1 MNSGRCPPSKGS
13 LTTWPARPNKRCLPM
28 PTAVNLKSV
37 TNNVGWSVLSKTS
50 TFGLKFVTVPILAR
64 ILSPQEFGVVAVAQT
79 VVMFLTM
86 IGSAG
91 LSASLILEAE
101 EDDETVHSV
110 FWVNLAVAIA
120 MAACIYLW
128 ADSFAGFLG
137 AADAGYLLKIMAFL
151 IPLQLAGD
159 VAYSLLA
166 RRLAFQKDAAWSVVS
181 ESIGALTAVGMALAG
196 FGVWSLI
203 GQLFVSAIV
212 RLGGLFYASGYR
224 PRFVLSM
231 AKVGALTKYSLGIMG
246 SEIFNFIT
254 FQSPL
259 VVVSRHLGLADAGAY
274 SAANRFSSIPNQ
286 VLLAGLMGVLFPVF
300 SHMSND
306 TRRRS
311 DALMLSTQVSTVV
324 LAPMMF
330 GIWAIAEPGMLLIFG
345 QQWAYA
351 WPVLGLLAVS
361 KGIMSPC
368 STYIPF
374 LKGAGRS
381 GVLWWVA
388 VLRAG
393 LVYGLVSYGVMTGGL
408 VAAMVWLCVANAI
421 TLVFYS
427 WAVFRTNGTAFL
439 SGLYVTTRP
448 MIAAII
454 MAVAVRFLIDHIKTG
469 LPGGA
474 SANAIWQVLV
484 GAAAGAAIYGVLL
497 LLTERDLLRK
507 LVELIHQRKAQPAGA
522 GS

>member
-1 MNSGRCPPSKGS
+1 
-13 LTTWPARPNKRCLPM
+13 M
-28 PTAVNLKSV
+28 PTAVNLRSV

-91 LSASLILEAE
+91 LAASLILERE
-101 EDDETVHSV
+101 EDAETVHSV
-110 FWVNLAVAIA
+110 FWVNLAVAGV
-120 MAACIYLW
+120 MAAVIYLW
-128 ADSFAGFLG
+128 ADLFAGLLG
-137 AADAGYLLKIMAFL
+137 AEDAAYLLRIMALL
-151 IPLQLAGD
+151 IPLQLCGD

-166 RRLAFQKDAAWSVVS
+166 RRMAFHKDAAWSVFS
-181 ESIGALTAVGMALAG
+181 ESVGALTAVGLALLD
-196 FGVWSLI
+196 FGIWSLVA
-203 GQLFVSAIV
+203 QLFGSAII
-212 RLGGLFYASGYR
+212 RLAGLFYATGYR
-224 PRFVLSM
+224 PRFVLSP

-300 SHMSND
+300 SQMSD
-306 TRRRS
+306 DPRRRS

-330 GIWAIAEPGMLLIFG
+330 GIWAVAEPGMFLIFG
-345 QQWAYA
+345 PQWAHA

-381 GVLWWVA
+381 NVLWWVA
-388 VLRAG
+388 MLRAA
-393 LVYGLVSYGVMTGGL
+393 LVYALVSYGVMTGGL
-408 VAAMVWLCVANAI
+408 VSAMVWLCIANAI

-448 MIAAII
+448 LIASIA
-454 MAVAVRFLIDHIKTG
+454 MAVSVRFLLDHIKADLPHG
-469 LPGGA
+469 LWTNAVSQVAIGA
-474 SANAIWQVLV
+474 L
-484 GAAAGAAIYGVLL
+484 AGAAIYGILL
-497 LLTERDLLRK
+497 LLTERDLLKK
-507 LVELIHQRKAQPAGA
+507 LLKLLRQRRARLEPAA
-522 GS
+522 

>member
-1 MNSGRCPPSKGS
+1 MS
-13 LTTWPARPNKRCLPM
+13 TT
-28 PTAVNLKSV
+28 VNLKSV
-37 TNNVGWSVLSKTS
+37 TSNVGWSVLSKTS

-64 ILSPQEFGVVAVAQT
+64 VLSPQEFGVVAVAQT

-91 LSASLILEAE
+91 LAASLILEPE
-101 EDDETVHSV
+101 EDAETVHSV
-110 FWVNLAVAIA
+110 FWVNLALAVM
-120 MAACIYLW
+120 MAAVICLW
-128 ADSFAGFLG
+128 ADLFAGLLG
-137 AADAGYLLKIMAFL
+137 AQDAAYLLRIMALL
-151 IPLQLAGD
+151 IPLQLCGD

-166 RRLAFQKDAAWSVVS
+166 RRMEFHKDAAWSVFS
-181 ESIGALTAVGMALAG
+181 ESVGALTAVGMALLG
-196 FGVWSLI
+196 FGIWALVA
-203 GQLFVSAIV
+203 QLFVSALI
-212 RLGGLFYASGYR
+212 RLGGLFHATAYR
-224 PRFVLSM
+224 PRFMLSLV
-231 AKVGALTKYSLGIMG
+231 KVGALTKYSLGIMG

-300 SHMSND
+300 SHMSNEP
-306 TRRRS
+306 RRRS
-311 DALMLSTQVSTVV
+311 EALMLSTQVSTAV

-330 GIWAIAEPGMLLIFG
+330 GIWAVAEPGMFLIFG
-345 QQWAYA
+345 PQWAHA

-381 GVLWWVA
+381 NLLWWVA
-388 VLRAG
+388 MLRAG
-393 LVYGLVSYGVMTGGL
+393 LVYGMVSYGVMTGGL
-408 VAAMVWLCVANAI
+408 VAAMIWLCIANAI

-427 WAVFRTNGTAFL
+427 WAVFRANGTAFL

-448 MIAAII
+448 LIASIV
-454 MAVAVRFLIDHIKTG
+454 MAVAVRLLIDHFKHE
-469 LPGGA
+469 LPQGVWSNAVSQVTLGA
-474 SANAIWQVLV
+474 V
-484 GAAAGAAIYGVLL
+484 AGATIYGVLF
-497 LLTERDLLRK
+497 LLTERDLLKK
-507 LVELIHQRKAQPAGA
+507 LRELLRQRRARLEPAE
-522 GS
+522 

>member
-1 MNSGRCPPSKGS
+1 
-13 LTTWPARPNKRCLPM
+13 M
-28 PTAVNLKSV
+28 PTAVNLKTV

-50 TFGLKFVTVPILAR
+50 TFGLKFVTVPILVR

-91 LSASLILEAE
+91 LSASLVLERE
-101 EDDETVHSV
+101 EDEETVHSV
-110 FWVNLAVAIA
+110 FWINLAVAAA
-120 MAACIYLW
+120 MAACIYIW
-128 ADSFAGFLG
+128 AGPFAGWLG
-137 AADAGYLLKIMAFL
+137 AEEAAYLLRVMAL
-151 IPLQLAGD
+151 LVPLQLCGD

-166 RRLAFQKDAAWSVVS
+166 RRMAFHKDAAWSVFS
-181 ESIGALTAVGMALAG
+181 ESAGALTAVCMALLG
-196 FGVWSLI
+196 FGVWSLVA
-203 GQLFVSAIV
+203 QLFVSAVV
-212 RLGGLFYASGYR
+212 RLGGLFYATGYR
-224 PRFVLSM
+224 PRPVLSL
-231 AKVGALTKYSLGIMG
+231 AKVGALTRYSLGIMG

-300 SHMSND
+300 SHMSGD
-306 TRRRS
+306 PRRRS

-330 GIWAIAEPGMLLIFG
+330 GIWAVAEPGMLLIFG
-345 QQWAYA
+345 PQWAYA

-388 VLRAG
+388 VLRAA
-393 LVYGLVSYGVMTGGL
+393 LVYGLVSYGVATGGL
-408 VAAMVWLCVANAI
+408 AASMVWLCVANAI

-448 MIAAII
+448 MIASVV
-454 MAVAVRFLIDHIKTG
+454 MAVAVRLMLDHVKDD

-474 SANAIWQVLV
+474 RWNAVAQVAL
-484 GAAAGAAIYGVLL
+484 GAAAGAAIYGLL
-497 LLTERDLLRK
+497 LLVTERDLLKK
-507 LVELIHQRKAQPAGA
+507 LLDLVRRRKAGAA
-522 GS
+522 GSALSPAAGEPSRTTR

>member
-1 MNSGRCPPSKGS
+1 
-13 LTTWPARPNKRCLPM
+13 M
-28 PTAVNLKSV
+28 PTAVNLRSV

-91 LSASLILEAE
+91 LAASLILEPE
-101 EDDETVHSV
+101 EDTETVHSV
-110 FWVNLAVAIA
+110 FWVNLAVAVT
-120 MAACIYLW
+120 MASVIYLC
-128 ADSFAGFLG
+128 ADLFAGLLG
-137 AADAGYLLKIMAFL
+137 AEDAAYLLRVMALL
-151 IPLQLAGD
+151 IPLQLCGD

-166 RRLAFQKDAAWSVVS
+166 RRMAFHKDAAWSVFS
-181 ESIGALTAVGMALAG
+181 ESVGALTAVGMALLG
-196 FGVWSLI
+196 FGIWSLVA
-203 GQLFVSAIV
+203 QLFVSATV
-212 RLGGLFYASGYR
+212 RLAGLLYATGYR
-224 PRFVLSM
+224 PRFVLSPS
-231 AKVGALTKYSLGIMG
+231 KVAGLTKYSLGIMG
-246 SEIFNFIT
+246 AEIFNFIT

-330 GIWAIAEPGMLLIFG
+330 GIWAVAEPGMFLIFG
-345 QQWAYA
+345 PQWAHA

-361 KGIMSPC
+361 KGILSPC

-381 GVLWWVA
+381 NVLWWVA
-388 VLRAG
+388 MARAA
-393 LVYGLVSYGVMTGGL
+393 LVYGLVSYGVLTGGL
-408 VAAMVWLCVANAI
+408 VASMVWLCVANAI

-427 WAVFRTNGTAFL
+427 WAVFRTNGTAFF

-448 MIAAII
+448 LLASIV
-454 MAVAVRFLIDHIKTG
+454 MAVTVRFLLDHIKTG
-469 LPGGA
+469 LPHGPWL
-474 SANAIWQVLV
+474 NAISQVAA
-484 GAAAGAAIYGVLL
+484 GAVAGAAIYGVLL

-507 LVELIHQRKAQPAGA
+507 LLGLLRQRRARLEPAQ
-522 GS
+522 

>member
-1 MNSGRCPPSKGS
+1 
-13 LTTWPARPNKRCLPM
+13 M
-28 PTAVNLKSV
+28 PTTVNLRTV

-91 LSASLILEAE
+91 LAASLILEPE
-101 EDDETVHSV
+101 EDADAMHSV
-110 FWVNLAVAIA
+110 FWVNLAIAAA
-120 MAACIYLW
+120 MAGVIYFW
-128 ADSFAGFLG
+128 ADLFARLLG
-137 AADAGYLLKIMAFL
+137 AEDAAYLLRIMALL
-151 IPLQLAGD
+151 IPLQLCGD

-166 RRLAFQKDAAWSVVS
+166 RRMAFHKDAAWSVFS
-181 ESIGALTAVGMALAG
+181 ESVGALTAVGMALLG
-196 FGVWSLI
+196 FGIWSLVA
-203 GQLFVSAIV
+203 QLFVSAVI
-212 RLGGLFYASGYR
+212 RLMGLLYATGYR
-224 PRFVLSM
+224 PRFVFSPG
-231 AKVGALTKYSLGIMG
+231 KISKLTRYSLGIMG

-286 VLLAGLMGVLFPVF
+286 VLLAGLMGVLFPAF
-300 SHMSND
+300 SHMSD
-306 TRRRS
+306 DPRRRS

-330 GIWAIAEPGMLLIFG
+330 GIWAVAEPGMFLIFG
-345 QQWAYA
+345 PQWAHA

-381 GVLWWVA
+381 NVLWWVA
-388 VLRAG
+388 MLRAA
-393 LVYGLVSYGVMTGGL
+393 LVYGLVSYGVLTGGL
-408 VAAMVWLCVANAI
+408 VAAMVWLCVTNAI

-427 WAVFRTNGTAFL
+427 WAVFRTNGTAFF

-448 MIAAII
+448 LLASIA
-454 MAVAVRFLIDHIKTG
+454 MALAVRILLDRIKAD
-469 LPGGA
+469 LPGGLWQNAA
-474 SANAIWQVLV
+474 SQMLV
-484 GAAAGAAIYGVLL
+484 GILAGAVVYGALL

-507 LVELIHQRKAQPAGA
+507 LLELLRQRRGRLQPAR
-522 GS
+522 

>member
-1 MNSGRCPPSKGS
+1 
-13 LTTWPARPNKRCLPM
+13 M
-28 PTAVNLKSV
+28 PTAINLTSV

-64 ILSPQEFGVVAVAQT
+64 ILSPQEFGAVAVAQT

-91 LSASLILEAE
+91 LSASLILGRE
-101 EDDETVHSV
+101 EDPEAVHSV
-110 FWVNLAVAIA
+110 FWVNLAIAVA
-120 MAACIYLW
+120 MAATIYLG
-128 ADSFAGFLG
+128 ADMFASWLG
-137 AADAGYLLKIMAFL
+137 AADAAYLLRIMAL
-151 IPLQLAGD
+151 LVPLQLCGD

-166 RRLAFQKDAAWSVVS
+166 RRMAFQKDAAWSVIS
-181 ESIGALTAVGMALAG
+181 ETIGALTAVGLALLG
-196 FGVWSLI
+196 FGIWALVA
-203 GQLFVSAIV
+203 QLFVSAIV
-212 RLGGLFYASGYR
+212 RLAGLFHATGYR
-224 PRFVLSM
+224 PRFVLSPG
-231 AKVGALTKYSLGIMG
+231 KVGGLLKYSLGIMG

-300 SHMSND
+300 SQMND
-306 TRRRS
+306 DARRRS

-330 GIWAIAEPGMLLIFG
+330 GIWAIAEPAMLLIFG
-345 QQWAYA
+345 QQWAQA
-351 WPVLGLLAVS
+351 WPVLGLLAIS

-374 LKGAGRS
+374 LKGAGRAN
-381 GVLWWVA
+381 VLWWVA
-388 VLRAG
+388 MLRAA

-408 VAAMVWLCVANAI
+408 ASAMTWLCIANAI

-439 SGLYVTTRP
+439 LGLYVTTRP
-448 MIAAII
+448 MFASVI
-454 MAVAVRFLIDHIKTG
+454 MAVAVRFLLDHVKSD
-469 LPGGA
+469 LPGGLWW
-474 SANAIWQVLV
+474 NAVVQVGV
-484 GAAAGAAIYGVLL
+484 GALAGAVIYAALL
-497 LLTERDLLRK
+497 LLTERQLLRK
-507 LVELIHQRKAQPAGA
+507 LLELVRQRKAKPLEANG
-522 GS
+522 